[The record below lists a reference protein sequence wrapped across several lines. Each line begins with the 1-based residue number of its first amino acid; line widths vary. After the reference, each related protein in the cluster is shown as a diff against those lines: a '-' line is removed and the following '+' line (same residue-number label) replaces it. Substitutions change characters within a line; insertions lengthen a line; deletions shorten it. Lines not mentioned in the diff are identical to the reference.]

1 MKHSF
6 FAVASLAAILFY
18 SCVQTPAE
26 VAVTGVE
33 LSDND
38 IELIV
43 GQTHTLTATVLP
55 DNAANKAVEWDSAV
69 PSVAT
74 VTSDGVIQ
82 ALAMGATTI
91 TVTTKDGGYKAS
103 CRVIVQKR
111 IKHVESVTLN
121 LPSIT
126 LTEGAG
132 VILGANVL
140 PADADDRS
148 VTWSASPASVVT
160 VEQDGFNGIVT
171 AVGPGEGTVTV
182 KTNDG
187 GLEATCTVTVEA
199 ATINVESLTLS
210 PESLELNEGETA
222 TLTAT
227 VLPENATYKTVSWE
241 TSDPKVADV
250 DQNGNVKAIA
260 AGQAMIIVKCGA
272 LEASCNVTV
281 KRIEVDGVSVQP
293 SSYTLTEGETVQLK
307 ASVSPASADQTVE
320 WVSSDT
326 NVATVDWSGGLVTA
340 VGAGS
345 CKIYARSKAFPDK
358 QGYCELTVNQDTSL
372 KGIALSSAIMT
383 LQVGETR
390 TLSVSYTPSYAA
402 NKKVSW
408 SSTNPSVAAVDQA
421 GNVTAFAEGNTTV
434 TATSEEGG
442 YTASCEVT
450 VSGSAGPMIFHCKQ
464 DEQKAWLVYGF
475 INESPDPRNGIYDDS
490 NFHSAKSYIPVTEF
504 FDGSLYTVELWS
516 VLYEASTYWLCKD
529 RQPIVNLQIGD
540 NRYSI
545 KGLAVRDNWFAVLL
559 ADQYDERIKV
569 LRGDFSGNIEEIVLD
584 TSTTSFKRIYT
595 YKMAALPNGDIQIA
609 ADIRDSYSTD
619 YLASYTIPY
628 NSTVPEEV
636 FLEEN
641 RNAHPSI
648 AVDPSTGDS
657 YILMQRYDH
666 TNDSGNSIYHVVIYK
681 NGTMHGKVDEVEVN
695 FSGAIAARNGHYYY
709 AVSDYNKQETR
720 VYKDGTL
727 QHTIAGTR
735 TIDTSDIAPLRVSSS
750 GDIYLALE
758 WEDAALYKN
767 GSLLYSA
774 SWTGTFNPYCIIE

>member
-1 MKHSF
+1 MKHRI
-6 FAVASLAAILFY
+6 LAASTVIAVLFS
-18 SCVQTPAE
+18 SCVRTPE
-26 VAVTGVE
+26 EIAVTGVE

-38 IELIV
+38 IELIE
-43 GQTHTLTATVLP
+43 GQTHTLIATVLP
-55 DNAANKAVEWDSAV
+55 DNATNKAVEWDSAV

-74 VTSDGVIQ
+74 VNGEGVVQ
-82 ALAMGATTI
+82 ALEMGATTI
-91 TVTTKDGGYKAS
+91 HVTTQDGGYRAA
-103 CRVIVQKR
+103 CRVIVQKK
-111 IKHVESVTLN
+111 IKHVESVSLN
-121 LPSIT
+121 LPSIG
-126 LTEGAG
+126 LTEGG
-132 VILGANVL
+132 SVILGATVL

-148 VTWSASPASVVT
+148 VTWSAGPASVVT

-182 KTNDG
+182 RTNDG
-187 GLEATCTVTVEA
+187 GLEATCTVTVDA
-199 ATINVESLTLS
+199 AVVDVESVTLA

-222 TLTAT
+222 TITAV
-227 VLPENATYKTVSWE
+227 VLPENATNKTVSWE
-241 TSDPKVADV
+241 TSDPKVASV
-250 DQNGNVKAIA
+250 DQDGNVRAIS
-260 AGQAMIIVKCGA
+260 AGQARIIVKCA
-272 LEASCNVTV
+272 AIEVSCAVTV
-281 KRIEVDGVSVQP
+281 RKIEVDGVSVKP
-293 SSYTLTEGETVQLK
+293 SSYTLMEGETVQLS
-307 ASVSPASADQTVE
+307 AAVSPASADQTVE
-320 WVSSDT
+320 WASSDIM
-326 NVATVDWSGGLVTA
+326 VATVDRSGGLVTA
-340 VGAGS
+340 VGAGT
-345 CKIYARSKAFPDK
+345 CKIYARSTSFTDK

-390 TLSVSYTPSYAA
+390 TLTVTYTPSYAA

-408 SSTNPSVAAVDQA
+408 SSTNPSVAAVDQD

-442 YTASCEVT
+442 YTSSCEVT

-464 DEQKAWLVYGF
+464 DEQKVWLVYGF
-475 INESPDPRNGIYDDS
+475 INESPDPRNVIYDDS
-490 NFHSAKSYIPVTEF
+490 NFHSANSYIPVAEF

-516 VLYEASTYWLCKD
+516 RFYEASTYWLCKD
-529 RQPIVNLQIGD
+529 RKPIVNLQFD
-540 NRYSI
+540 HNSYTI
-545 KGLAVRDNWFAVLL
+545 KGLAIRDNWFALL
-559 ADQYDERIKV
+559 MENYEKV
-569 LRGDFSGNIEEIVLD
+569 MIYRGDLSGNIDIIVLD
-584 TSTTSFKRIYT
+584 SSTTSFKEIYT

-609 ADIRDSYSTD
+609 ASIRDSYNTD

-720 VYKDGTL
+720 VYNDGTL

-774 SWTGTFNPYCIIE
+774 AWTGTFNPYCIIE